1 MSKARTSAEGAEARE
16 LTDAV
21 NQLRRVLRAGVRTD
35 IAWESLPMAQ
45 VEMLQSLADRSPA
58 RVNDLAE
65 RLHLAQSTVSGLVGQ
80 MMVTG
85 LVTRDV
91 DPQDRRAAVVALTRA
106 GRAQLSAWERANV
119 RRIEDGLAGI
129 SAADRA
135 AIHAA
140 LPALRRL
147 TEALVASV
155 L

>member
-1 MSKARTSAEGAEARE
+1 MSKAKVFSAGVEARE

-35 IAWESLPMAQ
+35 ISWESLPMAQ
-45 VEMLQSLADRSPA
+45 VELLQALAERSPA

-80 MMVTG
+80 MMTTG

-91 DPQDRRAAVVALTRA
+91 DPQDRRAAVVALTRT
-106 GRAQLSAWERANV
+106 GRAQLTAWERANV
-119 RRIEDGLAGI
+119 RRIEDGLARV

-135 AIHAA
+135 VIHAA
-140 LPALRRL
+140 VPALRRL